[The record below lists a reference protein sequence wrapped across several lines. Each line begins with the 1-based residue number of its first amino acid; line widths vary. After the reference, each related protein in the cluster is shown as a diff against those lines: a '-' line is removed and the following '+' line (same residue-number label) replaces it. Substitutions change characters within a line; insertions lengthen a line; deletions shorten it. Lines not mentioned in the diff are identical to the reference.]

1 MKNVFNFIRFVLGV
15 ILIIVMIYLSV
26 DRMGQKYCSLSEVSI
41 ELDENVFVTK
51 DVIVDYLLENTLHP
65 DSVLLDD
72 VSFKV
77 IEDLLLS
84 HPSIKSA
91 IVYSDMNGKVCIKV
105 KQRKPIVRIQSEKDG
120 FYLDEDGLRM
130 PLSDEYT
137 ARMLLVTGDVN
148 TISLEDVFFITDKI
162 YNDEFLKK
170 QIVQIDVKASEMLML
185 TRLGEQLEFG
195 KVKNVKE
202 KFEKLML
209 YYEKGNSQNKEYKV
223 LNLKY
228 KNQIVCTKK

>member
-162 YNDEFLKK
+162 YKDEFFKK
-170 QIVQIDVKASEMLML
+170 QIVQIDVKESEMLML

>member
-1 MKNVFNFIRFVLGV
+1 MKKVYNFIRFFLGV
-15 ILIIVMIYLSV
+15 ILIISMIYLSV
-26 DRMGQKYCSLSEVSI
+26 DRIGQKYCILSEVSI
-41 ELDENVFVTK
+41 DLEENVFVTK
-51 DVIVDYLLENTLHP
+51 EIIVDYLLENKLHP

-72 VSFKV
+72 VSFEG

-105 KQRKPIVRIQSEKDG
+105 KQRKPIVRIQSDKDG

-130 PLSDEYT
+130 PLSDKYT

-148 TISLEDVFFITDKI
+148 SISLEDVFFITDKI
-162 YNDEFLKK
+162 YKDEFLKR
-170 QIVQIDVKASEMLML
+170 QIVQIDVKESEMLML
-185 TRLGEQLEFG
+185 TRIGERLEFG

-209 YYEKGNSQNKEYKV
+209 YYEKGNSQNKQYKV

>member
-162 YNDEFLKK
+162 YKDEFLKR
-170 QIVQIDVKASEMLML
+170 QIVQIDVKESEMLML

>member
-1 MKNVFNFIRFVLGV
+1 MKNVFNFIKFVLGV
-15 ILIIVMIYLSV
+15 TLIIAMIYLSL
-26 DRMGQKYCSLSEVSI
+26 DRMGQKYCILSEVSI
-41 ELDENVFVTK
+41 ELDENIFVTK
-51 DVIVDYLLENTLHP
+51 EVIVDYLLENTIHP
-65 DSVLLDD
+65 DSVLLND
-72 VSFKV
+72 VSFKG
-77 IEDLLLS
+77 IEDLLLAHS
-84 HPSIKSA
+84 SIKSA
-91 IVYSDMNGKVCIKV
+91 MVYSDMNGKVCIKV
-105 KQRKPIVRIQSEKDG
+105 KQRKPIVRIQSEKNG

-162 YNDEFLKK
+162 YKDEFLKK
-170 QIVQIDVKASEMLML
+170 QIVQIDVKESEMLML

>member
-1 MKNVFNFIRFVLGV
+1 MKNVFNFIRFIIGV
-15 ILIIVMIYLSV
+15 ILIIAMIYLSV

-51 DVIVDYLLENTLHP
+51 EVIVDYLLENTLHP

-72 VSFKV
+72 VSFKG

-91 IVYSDMNGKVCIKV
+91 IVYSDLNGKVCIKV
-105 KQRKPIVRIQSEKDG
+105 KQRKPIVRIQSDKDG

-170 QIVQIDVKASEMLML
+170 QIVQIDVKESEMLML

-202 KFEKLML
+202 KFE
-209 YYEKGNSQNKEYKV
+209 
-223 LNLKY
+223 
-228 KNQIVCTKK
+228 

>member
-15 ILIIVMIYLSV
+15 ILIIAMIFLSV

-51 DVIVDYLLENTLHP
+51 EVIVDYLLENTLHP

-72 VSFKV
+72 VSFKG

-105 KQRKPIVRIQSEKDG
+105 KQRKPIVRIQSDKDG

-162 YNDEFLKK
+162 YKDEFLKK
-170 QIVQIDVKASEMLML
+170 QIVQIDVKESEMLML

>member
-1 MKNVFNFIRFVLGV
+1 MNNVFNFIRFILGV
-15 ILIIVMIYLSV
+15 ILIILMIYLSV
-26 DRMGQKYCSLSEVSI
+26 DRMGKKYCSLSEISI

-51 DVIVDYLLENTLHP
+51 EVIVDYLLENSLHP
-65 DSVLLDD
+65 DSVLLND
-72 VSFKV
+72 VSFKG
-77 IEDLLLS
+77 IEDLLFAHS
-84 HPSIKSA
+84 SIKSA
-91 IVYSDMNGKVCIKV
+91 MVYSDMNGKVCIKV
-105 KQRKPIVRIQSEKDG
+105 KQRKPIVRIQSEKNG

-162 YNDEFLKK
+162 YKDEFLKK
-170 QIVQIDVKASEMLML
+170 QIVQIDVKESEMLML

-195 KVKNVKE
+195 QVKNVKE

>member
-1 MKNVFNFIRFVLGV
+1 MKNVFNFITFVLGV
-15 ILIIVMIYLSV
+15 ILIIAMIYLSV
-26 DRMGQKYCSLSEVSI
+26 DRMGQKYCSLSEISI

-51 DVIVDYLLENTLHP
+51 EVIVDYLLENTLHP

-72 VSFKV
+72 VSFRG

-84 HPSIKSA
+84 HPSIKSVM
-91 IVYSDMNGKVCIKV
+91 VYSDMNGKVCIKV

-148 TISLEDVFFITDKI
+148 TISLEDIFLITDKI
-162 YNDEFLKK
+162 YKDEFLQK
-170 QIVQIDVKASEMLML
+170 QIVQIDVKESEMLML
-185 TRLGEQLEFG
+185 TRFGEQLEFG

>member
-1 MKNVFNFIRFVLGV
+1 MKNVLNFIRFVLGV
-15 ILIIVMIYLSV
+15 ILIIAMIYLSV

-51 DVIVDYLLENTLHP
+51 EVIVDYLLENTLHP

-72 VSFKV
+72 VSFKG

-162 YNDEFLKK
+162 YKDEFLKK
-170 QIVQIDVKASEMLML
+170 QIVQIDVKESEMLML

>member
-1 MKNVFNFIRFVLGV
+1 MKNIFNFIRFFLGV
-15 ILIIVMIYLSV
+15 ILIIAMIYLSV
-26 DRMGQKYCSLSEVSI
+26 DRMGQKYCSLSEISI
-41 ELDENVFVTK
+41 ELDGNAFITK
-51 DVIVDYLLENTLHP
+51 EVIVDYLLENTLHP
-65 DSVLLDD
+65 DSVLLED
-72 VSFKV
+72 VSFKG

-91 IVYSDMNGKVCIKV
+91 MVYSDMNGKVCIKV

-130 PLSDEYT
+130 PLSNEYT

-148 TISLEDVFFITDKI
+148 TISLEDVFLITDKI
-162 YNDEFLKK
+162 YQDDFLKK
-170 QIVQIDVKASEMLML
+170 QIVQIDVKESEMLML
-185 TRLGEQLEFG
+185 TSLGEQLQFG
-195 KVKNVKE
+195 KVNNVKE

>member
-72 VSFKV
+72 VSFKG

-162 YNDEFLKK
+162 YKDEFLKK
-170 QIVQIDVKASEMLML
+170 QIVQIDVKESEMLML

-228 KNQIVCTKK
+228 QNQIVCTKK

>member
-15 ILIIVMIYLSV
+15 IFIITMIFLSV

-51 DVIVDYLLENTLHP
+51 EVIVDYLLENTLHP

-72 VSFKV
+72 VSFKG

-105 KQRKPIVRIQSEKDG
+105 KQRKPIVRIKSDKDG
-120 FYLDEDGLRM
+120 FYLDEDGW
-130 PLSDEYT
+130 
-137 ARMLLVTGDVN
+137 RMLL
-148 TISLEDVFFITDKI
+148 
-162 YNDEFLKK
+162 
-170 QIVQIDVKASEMLML
+170 
-185 TRLGEQLEFG
+185 
-195 KVKNVKE
+195 
-202 KFEKLML
+202 
-209 YYEKGNSQNKEYKV
+209 
-223 LNLKY
+223 
-228 KNQIVCTKK
+228 

>member
-15 ILIIVMIYLSV
+15 ILIIAMIYLSV

-51 DVIVDYLLENTLHP
+51 EVIVDYLLENTLHP

-72 VSFKV
+72 VSFKS

-162 YNDEFLKK
+162 YKDEFLKK
-170 QIVQIDVKASEMLML
+170 QIVQIDVKESEMLML

>member
-1 MKNVFNFIRFVLGV
+1 MKNIFNFIRFVLGV
-15 ILIIVMIYLSV
+15 VLIIAMIYLSV
-26 DRMGQKYCSLSEVSI
+26 DRMGEKYCSLSEVSI
-41 ELDENVFVTK
+41 ELDENAFVTEE
-51 DVIVDYLLENTLHP
+51 VIVDYLLEHTLHP

-72 VSFKV
+72 LSFKG

-91 IVYSDMNGKVCIKV
+91 MVYSDMNGKVCIKV
-105 KQRKPIVRIQSEKDG
+105 KQRKPIVRIQSNKDG

-148 TISLEDVFFITDKI
+148 TISLEDIFIITDQI
-162 YNDEFLKK
+162 YKDDFLKK
-170 QIVQIDVKASEMLML
+170 QIVQIDVKESEMMML
-185 TRLGEQLEFG
+185 TSLGEQLEFG

-209 YYEKGNSQNKEYKV
+209 YYEKGNYQNKEYKV

>member
-15 ILIIVMIYLSV
+15 ILIIAMIYLSV

-51 DVIVDYLLENTLHP
+51 EVIVDYLLENTLHP

-72 VSFKV
+72 VSFKG

-162 YNDEFLKK
+162 YKDEFLKK
-170 QIVQIDVKASEMLML
+170 QIVQIDVKESEMLML

>member
-1 MKNVFNFIRFVLGV
+1 MKKVYNFIRFFLGV
-15 ILIIVMIYLSV
+15 ILIISMIYLSV
-26 DRMGQKYCSLSEVSI
+26 DRIGQKYCILSEVSI
-41 ELDENVFVTK
+41 DLEENVFVTK
-51 DVIVDYLLENTLHP
+51 EVIVDYLLENTLHP

-72 VSFKV
+72 VSFKG

-162 YNDEFLKK
+162 YKDEFLKR
-170 QIVQIDVKASEMLML
+170 QIVQIDVKESEMLML
-185 TRLGEQLEFG
+185 TRLGEKLEFG

-209 YYEKGNSQNKEYKV
+209 YYEKGNSQNKQYKV